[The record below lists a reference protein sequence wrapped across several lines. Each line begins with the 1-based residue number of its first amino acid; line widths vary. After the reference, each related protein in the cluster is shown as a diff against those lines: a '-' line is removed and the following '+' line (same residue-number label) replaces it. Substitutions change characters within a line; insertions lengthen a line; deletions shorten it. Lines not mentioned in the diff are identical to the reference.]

1 MSRMRVLIIGAGEV
15 GFHLAHRLSE
25 EEHDVVII
33 ESDPDRAEYVGE
45 HLDVMTVVGNGA
57 SLPILEKAGIKR
69 TELLLAVTSRDEV
82 NVMSCFAASRFE
94 VPVKVARV
102 SNPDYYHTRSALSRE
117 TLGIDLLINPEREC
131 AWETFQLL
139 NSQAATD
146 LARFANDKLQL
157 IGLRVREGA
166 VVAGKTLRQLDEEL
180 HDRHYVTVAIVRDGD
195 TTIPRGD
202 SRVEAGDQVFVIA
215 PTPEIASLQ
224 GLAGYADYKL
234 RRVMIAGGSDEGVY
248 LARHLEAHGVES
260 TLIELDRRRCVE
272 LAEMLPSTLVLN
284 GDATDMDLL
293 EMEGIEGIDGFA
305 AFTGHDE
312 VNMLSSLLA
321 KTHGARK
328 VISLINRFGYIKLVN
343 RVGIDAAVS
352 PRLSTINAILRYV
365 RRGNVRSVVTIKGID
380 AEAMEF
386 EVSEKA
392 RAKGE
397 PLAALHF
404 PEGAIAGAILRG
416 DTVIMPRGRDVFLA
430 GDRVVV
436 FALPDAI
443 GPLEK
448 LFA

>member
-1 MSRMRVLIIGAGEV
+1 MRVLIIGAGEV
-15 GFHLAHRLSE
+15 GYHLAHRLSE
-25 EEHDVVII
+25 EEHDVVLI
-33 ESDPDRAEYVGE
+33 ESDPDRSEYVGE

-57 SLPILEKAGIKR
+57 SLPVLERAGIKR

-82 NVMSCFAASRFE
+82 NIMSCFAASRFD

-102 SNPDYYHTRSALSRE
+102 SNPDYYGERSALSRE

-146 LARFANDKLQL
+146 LARFADDRLQL

-166 VVAGKTLRQLDEEL
+166 AVAGKTLIELDAEL
-180 HDRHYVTVAIVRDGD
+180 HDRHYVTAAIVRDGE
-195 TTIPRGD
+195 TTIPRGHH
-202 SRVEAGDQVFVIA
+202 RIEAGDQVFVIA
-215 PTPEIASLQ
+215 PTGEIAALQ
-224 GLAGYADYKL
+224 DLAGYDDYKL

-272 LAEMLPSTLVLN
+272 LAGMLPRTLVLN

-321 KTHGARK
+321 KTHGAKK
-328 VISLINRFGYIKLVN
+328 VISLINRFGYIRLVN

-352 PRLSTINAILRYV
+352 PRLSTVNAILRYV
-365 RRGNVRSVVTIKGID
+365 RRGNVRSVVTMKGID

-386 EVSEKA
+386 EVGPKA
-392 RAKGE
+392 RAAGE
-397 PLAALHF
+397 PLAALDF
-404 PEGAIAGAILRG
+404 PDNAVAGAILRDG
-416 DTVIMPRGRDVFLA
+416 NIIMPRGRDVFLP
-430 GDRVVV
+430 GDLVVV
-436 FALPDAI
+436 FAMTDAI
-443 GPLEK
+443 GDVEK